1 MIHFSFVAI
10 FGSLAKFYCFNGMFL
25 FLNTILLS
33 SNFLN
38 SDLYITLLL
47 KDQVVVPTASS
58 GNAMCDGYGYAKLY
72 SIYSTEDVNL
82 YRCPAFLS
90 SFKRRTNST
99 RSVLAASQQASARHL
114 QPVNGVREFVGS

>member
-1 MIHFSFVAI
+1 MVQFGFVAI
-10 FGSLAKFYCFNGMFL
+10 WQPPKIYCSNGMFL

-58 GNAMCDGYGYAKLY
+58 GNAMCDGYG
-72 SIYSTEDVNL
+72 
-82 YRCPAFLS
+82 
-90 SFKRRTNST
+90 
-99 RSVLAASQQASARHL
+99 
-114 QPVNGVREFVGS
+114 